1 MKRMLKSILCFML
14 LLSLFATGTFSAFA
28 QEESGTEQMSILDDE
43 ALNAAVESLLAS
55 WYVEGER
62 LNNISFAYTYLATG
76 DTWYYN
82 PDVWYY
88 PGSVYKVPMMMLMAE
103 KEASGELTRD
113 SDLGGYT
120 LGEAEELILVWSN
133 NDYAHMIR
141 KYLGGDEVARRQY
154 QKYSPLDESYYH
166 SDFVDYCF
174 FTVRYMDSVMQHL
187 YNNSENFPNIIDS
200 LLVAMPNNF
209 YHLKIDPSVPIAQ
222 KYGAFQ
228 QYNANTG
235 IIYTPNPF
243 ILTFMSD
250 CLSYD
255 KAEHI
260 MGDAAKLFMDY
271 TLSLDSKLAAY
282 EQEKAAAEAAA
293 AEAAAAEAEAERLRL
308 EEEERIAREKAEEEA
323 RIEAERLAEEQ
334 RLREEAEAKARR
346 EKIALIAAVV
356 LACLAVLGGIVLAVL
371 RSVRKKR
378 RERELARRRE
388 LVRQRRYGL
397 DEEES
402 HASFV
407 SQSRGGRDSYRPRH

>member
-1 MKRMLKSILCFML
+1 MKSMLKMALCLILA
-14 LLSLFATGTFSAFA
+14 LSLFASGAVPASA
-28 QEESGTEQMSILDDE
+28 EEGNPEEQMSILDDGTIT
-43 ALNAAVESLLAS
+43 AAVEELLAS
-55 WYVEGER
+55 YGVTGER
-62 LNNISFAYTYLATG
+62 LNSVSFAYTYLATG

-82 PDVWYY
+82 PDEWYY

-120 LGEAEELILVWSN
+120 LGQAEELILVWSN
-133 NDYAHMIR
+133 NDYAHLIR
-141 KYLGGDEVARRQY
+141 KYLGGDSVARPQY
-154 QKYSPLDESYYH
+154 KKYAQLEDSYYH

-174 FTVRYMDSVMQHL
+174 FTVRYMDQVMQHL

-209 YHLKIDPSVPIAQ
+209 YHLKLDPSIQIAQ
-222 KYGAFQ
+222 KYGAFE

-235 IIYTPNPF
+235 IVYTPNPF
-243 ILTFMSD
+243 ILTVMSD

-260 MGDAAKLFMDY
+260 MADAAKLFMDY
-271 TLSLDSKLAAY
+271 TLSLDAQLAAY
-282 EQEKAAAEAAA
+282 EQEVAA
-293 AEAAAAEAEAERLRL
+293 AEAAAAEAERLRI
-308 EEEERIAREKAEEEA
+308 EEEERIAREKAEAEA
-323 RIEAERLAEEQ
+323 RAEAERLAEEQ
-334 RLREEAEAKARR
+334 RLREEAEARARR
-346 EKIALIAAVV
+346 EKLMTIAAIAVAV
-356 LACLAVLGGIVLAVL
+356 LAVLGITALIVM
-371 RSVRKKR
+371 RSVKKKR

-402 HASFV
+402 HASFL
-407 SQSRGGRDSYRPRH
+407 SHSTRDSYRPRH